1 MCRVQPE
8 STINNSHLT
17 KQTHGQVKWK
27 CSFEKTPCKKKTKL
41 QCHQFPPQLRQWSG
55 MESTESVKVVR
66 EWGWWLLAALWH
78 TTDLHVWV
86 KAQSVVI
93 SKPSPREKNP
103 FFLTYNFLN
112 HTYFFIEFCI
122 GYIKGSIWISPKANN
137 QCRCHFPRS
146 LNCPL
151 YRVANLGRAYR
162 FFSSS
167 FDNLVRRRV
176 RQIAYLLT
184 SVVTA
189 SMRRCRQ

>member
-1 MCRVQPE
+1 MLFWEDPLQKK
-8 STINNSHLT
+8 N
-17 KQTHGQVKWK
+17 
-27 CSFEKTPCKKKTKL
+27 KTPISPVSPTGQAVEWHGVNREREGSARVRLVTPGSPVTHHRPARLGESSICGHFQTK
-41 QCHQFPPQLRQWSG
+41 
-55 MESTESVKVVR
+55 STWKDS
-66 EWGWWLLAALWH
+66 
-78 TTDLHVWV
+78 
-86 KAQSVVI
+86 
-93 SKPSPREKNP
+93 

-122 GYIKGSIWISPKANN
+122 GYIKGSICISPKANN